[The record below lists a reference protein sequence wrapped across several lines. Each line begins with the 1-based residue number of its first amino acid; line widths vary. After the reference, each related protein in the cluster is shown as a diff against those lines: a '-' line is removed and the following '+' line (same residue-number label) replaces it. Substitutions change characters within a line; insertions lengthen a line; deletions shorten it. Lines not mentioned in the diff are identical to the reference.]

1 VSVRHP
7 TTRRFTFSYRLD
19 FTNLDVVTSAPRNEF
34 SITLVR
40 HGESNWN
47 ELRLVQGQ
55 NDTAQLTARGK
66 EQAYEVAQ
74 SLREPGFDHLLSSD
88 LNRAAETASIIGAT
102 LGLTPESDALLRER
116 CFGTLE
122 GGPFESLTGDVTGVV
137 DHVLVDPDT
146 RPPGGESFRDVV
158 ARAGLFI
165 ERVKVLWPSQRLLV
179 VTHGGTI
186 RALRVH
192 WSRTPLEGM
201 TWDRVVNASVWTLD
215 AHASK

>member
-1 VSVRHP
+1 MSVRQP
-7 TTRRFTFSYRLD
+7 KTWRFSFSQVLD
-19 FTNLDVVTSAPRNEF
+19 LTNLDIVTSAPRNEF

-40 HGESNWN
+40 HGESDWN
-47 ELRLVQGQ
+47 ELGLVQGQ
-55 NDTAQLTARGK
+55 NNTAQLTTRGQ
-66 EQAYEVAQ
+66 EQAHVVAQ
-74 SLREPGFDHLLSSD
+74 SLREPGFDHLFSSD
-88 LNRAAETASIIGAT
+88 LDRAAETASIIGAR
-102 LGLTPESDALLRER
+102 LGLSPESDALLRER

-137 DHVLVDPDT
+137 DHVLVNPDA
-146 RPPGGESFRDVV
+146 RPPSGESFRDVV

-186 RALRVH
+186 RALRAY
-192 WSRTPLEGM
+192 SLRTPLEGM

>member
-1 VSVRHP
+1 
-7 TTRRFTFSYRLD
+7 
-19 FTNLDVVTSAPRNEF
+19 VTSPPRNEF

-40 HGESNWN
+40 HGESDWN

-55 NDTAQLTARGK
+55 NDTAQLTVRGK
-66 EQAYEVAQ
+66 EQAYGVAQ
-74 SLREPGFDHLLSSD
+74 SLREPGFDYLFSSD

-102 LGLTPESDALLRER
+102 LGLTPESDTLLRER

-158 ARAGLFI
+158 TRAGLFI

-186 RALRVH
+186 RALRAYA
-192 WSRTPLEGM
+192 SRTPLEGM